1 MSDSTV
7 EMLIPPKAKPEMPS
21 QSENEDSTDSTV
33 EKAKRGR
40 HSEGESES
48 ESKVNN
54 DRLSDLP
61 DCVLLHILSFVK
73 ARNAVQT
80 CILSTRWKDLWK
92 SLPSL
97 ILLSPDFSTLK
108 IFTKFVSKLLELRDG
123 SLPLHSFDFERH
135 GSIEYIVHRRVVD
148 YALSHNVQR
157 LAMTV
162 EYDYCHVARIFS
174 CQSLTSL
181 KLSVH
186 PKQYNTFSTSFPI
199 SSCLNLPALTSLHL
213 VGFTFHGSNNGQ
225 VEPFSAF
232 KKLHS
237 LIIRNCTVKNAQ
249 TFCIS
254 STTLVD
260 VTMRTPFGDFHK
272 IELSAPSLQRF
283 DFTGSSPYKRLCGSS
298 LSSVKELSIDAYM
311 GSYSP
316 EPPLVLLSWLEE
328 LTNIKSLTV
337 STNTLQVLFLIPDL
351 VNRKLPFLSNLKSL
365 KVKVQR
371 LSYIL
376 RMTMIA
382 AKIQKATTASRR
394 EAARLRKEAK
404 YLGKTIYER
413 APIPAGIVDFLL
425 QNSPTAKVET
435 KMC

>member
-7 EMLIPPKAKPEMPS
+7 EMLILPKS
-21 QSENEDSTDSTV
+21 
-33 EKAKRGR
+33 KRGR
-40 HSEGESES
+40 LSKSES
-48 ESKVNN
+48 ESVSDEENK
-54 DRLSDLP
+54 DKLSDLP
-61 DCVLLHILSFVK
+61 DCILLHILSLVSTK
-73 ARNAVQT
+73 YAVRT

-92 SLPSL
+92 CLPSL
-97 ILLSPDFSTLK
+97 ILLSSDFSTLK
-108 IFTKFVSKLLELRDG
+108 IFTKFVAKLFELRDR
-123 SLPLHSFDFERH
+123 SLPLHNFDFNRH

-148 YALSHNVQR
+148 YALSLYVQR

-162 EYDYCHVARIFS
+162 EYDYYLLARIFS

-186 PKQYNTFSTSFPI
+186 PGRFNTLRTLFPRA
-199 SSCLNLPALTSLHL
+199 SCLNLPALTSLHL
-213 VGFTFHGSNNGQ
+213 DCFTFSGSGNGI

-232 KKLHS
+232 QKLHS
-237 LIIRNCTVKNAQ
+237 LIIDHCTVQDAQ

-260 VTMRTPFGDFHK
+260 VTIINPFGGFKK
-272 IELSAPSLQRF
+272 IELSAPSLRRF
-283 DFTGSSPYKRLCGSS
+283 DFTGSSPSQRLCGSS
-298 LSSVKELSIDAYM
+298 LSSVKELSIHADMSY
-311 GSYSP
+311 YSP
-316 EPPLVLLSWLEE
+316 DPPLVVLSWLEE

-337 STNTLQVLFLIPDL
+337 STDTLQVLFLIPDL

-365 KVKVQR
+365 KVEVLQL
-371 LSYIL
+371 LSFPL
-376 RMTMIA
+376 QMAMVVAKRKKA
-382 AKIQKATTASRR
+382 ATESRR
-394 EAARLRKEAK
+394 
-404 YLGKTIYER
+404 ER